1 MYNVLLVDD
10 EELER
15 KILCFT
21 LQNSG
26 LPITILGEAAS
37 GREAL
42 EKVHHTRP
50 DLIIMDIKMP
60 GIDGI
65 EATRQIKALYPA
77 TEVIILTAY
86 GKFSYSQQ
94 AIKAQ
99 ATDYL
104 LKPIQPQQLIE
115 AVKLALDRLTLKK
128 FQPCPAID
136 LTELQEQVKT
146 GNFKEGKRQL
156 TLSLEL
162 LELRATSEHIP
173 LTALLNSF
181 ALRLMVIVIQIAL
194 SAGADPAEVTSI
206 ENDLAQD
213 LSHISSLEGVKIW
226 GENMLEKCINLL
238 GSNQQFNQ
246 GQALVRKAMD
256 YIESNYANTLTL
268 NLVATYVH
276 LSPAYLSRI
285 FSEKM
290 GVGFTEYLAQVRLKK
305 AKQRLRMSTETIDQ
319 IAAATGFNSSSYF
332 SAIFKKH
339 EGITPSEYRTNHHLK
354 SVY

>member
-1 MYNVLLVDD
+1 MYKVLLVDD
-10 EELER
+10 EEIER
-15 KILCFT
+15 KILCFI
-21 LQNSG
+21 LQNSC
-26 LPITILGEAAS
+26 LPITIVGEAAS

-42 EKVHHTRP
+42 DKVHLTRP

-65 EATRQIKALYPA
+65 EATRQIKALYP
-77 TEVIILTAY
+77 TIEVIILTAY
-86 GKFSYSQQ
+86 SKFSYSQQ

-115 AVKLALDRLTLKK
+115 AVKLALDRLSLKK

-136 LTELQEQVKT
+136 LTGLEEQVKT
-146 GNFKEGKRQL
+146 GNLKEGKRQL
-156 TLSLEL
+156 ALLLEL
-162 LELRATSEHIP
+162 LELLATSKHIP

-194 SAGADPAEVTSI
+194 SAGADPAEVTLI

-213 LSHISSLEGVKIW
+213 LSHVSSLEDVKSW
-226 GENMLEKCINLL
+226 GEIMLEKCIGLL

-246 GQALVRKAMD
+246 GQVLVRKAMD
-256 YIESNYANTLTL
+256 YIESNYANNISL
-268 NLVATYVH
+268 NIVASHVH

-285 FSEKM
+285 FNKKTGS
-290 GVGFTEYLAQVRLKK
+290 GLSEYLAQVRLKN
-305 AKQRLRMSTETIDQ
+305 AKQQLRMSIATIDQ

-332 SAIFKKH
+332 SAIFKKN
-339 EGITPSEYRTNHHLK
+339 EGITPSEYRANHTI
-354 SVY
+354 

>member
-1 MYNVLLVDD
+1 MYRVLLVDD

-15 KILCFT
+15 KIICFI
-21 LQNSG
+21 LQNSS
-26 LPITILGEAAS
+26 LPITIVGEATS

-42 EKVHHTRP
+42 EKVHLTRP

-65 EATRQIKALYPA
+65 EATRQIKALNPA

-115 AVKLALDRLTLKK
+115 AVKQAMDRFSLRK
-128 FQPCPAID
+128 FQPGPTLD
-136 LTELQEQVKT
+136 LTGLEEQVRA
-146 GNFKEGKRQL
+146 GNLKEGKRQL
-156 TLSLEL
+156 ALILEQL
-162 LELRATSEHIP
+162 AASNQIP
-173 LTALLNSF
+173 QTVLVNSF
-181 ALRLMVIVIQIAL
+181 AVRLMIIVIQVTL
-194 SAGADPAEVTSI
+194 SAGADPSEVTPI
-206 ENDLAQD
+206 EHELAQD
-213 LSHISSLEGVKIW
+213 LSHVSSLDDIKYW
-226 GENMLEKCINLL
+226 GEIMLEKCIGLL
-238 GSNQQFNQ
+238 GSNQPFNQ
-246 GQALVRKAMD
+246 SQVLVSKAKD
-256 YIESNYANTLTL
+256 YIESNYAHNISL
-268 NLVATYVH
+268 NIVATHVH

-285 FSEKM
+285 FNKHT
-290 GVGFTEYLAQVRLKK
+290 GIGLTDYLAQVRLKN
-305 AKQRLRMSTETIDQ
+305 AKQQLRRSTATIDQ

-339 EGITPSEYRTNHHLK
+339 EGITPSEYRANHTF
-354 SVY
+354 

>member
-1 MYNVLLVDD
+1 MYKVLLVDD

-104 LKPIQPQQLIE
+104 LKPVQPQQLIE

-128 FQPCPAID
+128 FQPCSALD
-136 LTELQEQVKT
+136 LTGLEEQVRT
-146 GNFKEGKRQL
+146 GNLKEGKRQL
-156 TLSLEL
+156 ALLLDRLVTTNHTSLS
-162 LELRATSEHIP
+162 
-173 LTALLNSF
+173 ALLNSF
-181 ALRLMVIVIQIAL
+181 ALRLMIIVVQATL
-194 SAGADPAEVTSI
+194 SAGADPAKVTSI
-206 ENDLAQD
+206 ENELAQD
-213 LSHISSLEGVKIW
+213 LSPVLSLEGVKSW
-226 GENMLEKCINLL
+226 GETMLEKCIGLL
-238 GSNQQFNQ
+238 GSSQHFDQVLI
-246 GQALVRKAMD
+246 LVRKAMD
-256 YIESNYANTLTL
+256 YIELNYANTITL

-285 FSEKM
+285 FNEKT
-290 GVGFTEYLAQVRLKK
+290 GVGFAEYLAQVRLKK
-305 AKQRLRMSTETIDQ
+305 AKQQLRLSTDTIDQ

-339 EGITPSEYRTNHHLK
+339 EGLTPSEYRTNHG
-354 SVY
+354 SETS

>member
-1 MYNVLLVDD
+1 MYKILLVDD

-15 KILCFT
+15 KVLWFT

-42 EKVHHTRP
+42 DKVHQTRP

-86 GKFSYSQQ
+86 SMFSYSQQ

-115 AVKLALDRLTLKK
+115 AVKYALDRITLKK
-128 FQPCPAID
+128 FQPGPALD
-136 LTELQEQVKT
+136 LTGLEEQVKT
-146 GNFKEGKRQL
+146 RNLKEGKRQL
-156 TLSLEL
+156 TLLLEL
-162 LELRATSEHIP
+162 LATIKHTP
-173 LTALLNSF
+173 LTVLLNSF
-181 ALRLMVIVIQIAL
+181 GLRLMVIVVQAAL
-194 SAGADPAEVTSI
+194 SAGADPAKITII
-206 ENDLAQD
+206 ESELAHD
-213 LSHISSLEGVKIW
+213 LSHVSSLDGLKSW
-226 GENMLEKCINLL
+226 GEIMLERCIGLL
-238 GSNQQFNQ
+238 GSNQQINQ
-246 GQALVRKAMD
+246 IQVLIRQAID
-256 YIESNYANTLTL
+256 YIESNYANNISL
-268 NLVATYVH
+268 NLVANHVH

-285 FSEKM
+285 FNEKT
-290 GVGFTEYLAQVRLKK
+290 GIGFTEYLAQVRLKK
-305 AKQRLRMSTETIDQ
+305 AKQQLRMSAETIDR
-319 IAAATGFNSSSYF
+319 IATATGFKSGSYF
-332 SAIFKKH
+332 SAVFKKY
-339 EGITPSEYRTNHHLK
+339 EGVTPSEYRTNHTI
-354 SVY
+354 

>member
-1 MYNVLLVDD
+1 MYKILLVDD

-15 KILCFT
+15 KVLWFT

-26 LPITILGEAAS
+26 LPITLLGEAAS

-42 EKVHHTRP
+42 DKVHQTRP

-86 GKFSYSQQ
+86 GMFSYSQQ

-115 AVKLALDRLTLKK
+115 AVKYALDRISLKK
-128 FQPCPAID
+128 FQSGPAMN
-136 LTELQEQVKT
+136 LTGLEEQVKT
-146 GNFKEGKRQL
+146 RNLKEGKRQL
-156 TLSLEL
+156 TLL
-162 LELRATSEHIP
+162 LELFANTKHTP

-181 ALRLMVIVIQIAL
+181 GLRLMVIVVQAAL
-194 SAGADPAEVTSI
+194 SAGADPAMITLI

-213 LSHISSLEGVKIW
+213 LSHISSLDGLKSW
-226 GENMLEKCINLL
+226 GETMLERCIGLL
-238 GSNQQFNQ
+238 GSNQQINQ
-246 GQALVRKAMD
+246 IQVLVRQAID
-256 YIESNYANTLTL
+256 YIEANYANNISL
-268 NLVATYVH
+268 NLVANHVH

-285 FSEKM
+285 FNEKT

-305 AKQRLRMSTETIDQ
+305 AKQQLRMSTETIDQ
-319 IAAATGFNSSSYF
+319 IAAATGFMSSSYF
-332 SAIFKKH
+332 SAVFKKH
-339 EGITPSEYRTNHHLK
+339 EGVTPSEYRSNHTL
-354 SVY
+354 